1 MTKKKDETIR
11 IPTRMVFAIDRKAAR
26 HGDVVLETEHVE
38 YVEVPMDA
46 FFERGRA
53 MLETIARQR
62 GDRENA
68 ALLTRDEIDG

>member
-26 HGDVVLETEHVE
+26 HGDVALETEHVE
-38 YVEVPMDA
+38 YGEVPMDA

-62 GDRENA
+62 GDIENA
-68 ALLTRDEIDG
+68 NVLSRDP

>member
-11 IPTRMVFAIDRKAAR
+11 IPTRMVFAIDRKAAG

-38 YVEVPMDA
+38 YGEVPMDA

-53 MLETIARQR
+53 MLETLARHR
-62 GDRENA
+62 GDIENA
-68 ALLTRDEIDG
+68 NVLSRDP

>member
-11 IPTRMVFAIDRKAAR
+11 IPTRMVFAIDRKAAG

-38 YVEVPMDA
+38 YGEVPMDA

-53 MLETIARQR
+53 MLETLARQR
-62 GDRENA
+62 GDIENA
-68 ALLTRDEIDG
+68 NVLSRDP

>member
-1 MTKKKDETIR
+1 MMTQTIR
-11 IPTRMVFAIDRKAAR
+11 IPTRMVFAIDRKAAG

-38 YVEVPMDA
+38 YGDVPMDA

-53 MLETIARQR
+53 MLETLARQR

>member
-11 IPTRMVFAIDRKAAR
+11 IPTRMVFAIDRKAAG
-26 HGDVVLETEHVE
+26 HGDVVLETDHVE
-38 YVEVPMDA
+38 YGEVPMDA

-62 GDRENA
+62 GDIENA
-68 ALLTRDEIDG
+68 NVLSRDP

>member
-26 HGDVVLETEHVE
+26 NGDVVLETAHVE
-38 YVEVPMDA
+38 YGEVPMDA

-53 MLETIARQR
+53 MLETLARQR
-62 GDRENA
+62 GDIENA
-68 ALLTRDEIDG
+68 NVLSRDP

>member
-1 MTKKKDETIR
+1 MMTQTIR

-38 YVEVPMDA
+38 YGEVPMDA

-53 MLETIARQR
+53 MLETLARQH
-62 GDRENA
+62 GDNENA
-68 ALLTRDEIDG
+68 NVLSRDP